1 MKSWK
6 RLLFYLVLN
15 ILVSACTTLAV
26 LFVWDQFSG
35 PMPRNLLPKA
45 LSGLASAPTTAAQP
59 AAQGSQIA
67 RPTPTEEFIVY
78 QIKAGDTFESL
89 AEKYQP
95 QC

>member
-45 LSGLASAPTTAAQP
+45 LSGLALAPTTVVQP

-67 RPTPTEEFIVY
+67 RPTPTE
-78 QIKAGDTFESL
+78 
-89 AEKYQP
+89 
-95 QC
+95 